1 MKPLR
6 AVDLLRSPLTLSSV
20 LTFSVL
26 VAGQDAGPNP
36 KGWTSCGMGGRCE
49 LNADN
54 GTLTMG
60 GGSGYAIPSVSTFV
74 DVCAKTSSA
83 YSLSIRSILLVL
95 FSLQYIIDPLAAIQ
109 HYTRSEATD
118 INIHLDNYNLTN
130 AVIQAQASNAAVVFL
145 NAYATEWE
153 DRQNLTLWGNAD
165 ELVKSVA
172 DNNNDTV
179 IVIHNPGPVVIDAWI
194 EHPNV
199 SVEETR

>member
-1 MKPLR
+1 M
-6 AVDLLRSPLTLSSV
+6 
-20 LTFSVL
+20 
-26 VAGQDAGPNP
+26 
-36 KGWTSCGMGGRCE
+36 
-49 LNADN
+49 
-54 GTLTMG
+54 
-60 GGSGYAIPSVSTFV
+60 I
-74 DVCAKTSSA
+74 SA
-83 YSLSIRSILLVL
+83 YSSSTRSIFL
-95 FSLQYIIDPLAAIQ
+95 SQYIIDPLAAIQ

-179 IVIHNPGPVVIDAWI
+179 IVIHNPGPVVVDNWI

-199 SVEETR
+199 SAEDER

>member
-1 MKPLR
+1 M
-6 AVDLLRSPLTLSSV
+6 
-20 LTFSVL
+20 
-26 VAGQDAGPNP
+26 
-36 KGWTSCGMGGRCE
+36 
-49 LNADN
+49 
-54 GTLTMG
+54 
-60 GGSGYAIPSVSTFV
+60 I
-74 DVCAKTSSA
+74 SA
-83 YSLSIRSILLVL
+83 YSSSTRSI
-95 FSLQYIIDPLAAIQ
+95 SLSQYIIDPLAAIQ

-179 IVIHNPGPVVIDAWI
+179 IVIHNPGPVVVDNWI

-199 SVEETR
+199 SVEDEG